1 MRSNP
6 PRSYRGA
13 NLFLVVEQQSTVHNP
28 LEWEKNMFTKTKAK
42 SYLSKPV
49 FTLVLGLLLCGTGI
63 LALIVSMRG
72 RNILFVFF
80 SFFLVFS
87 GIIVALYGFF
97 RITDGKKA
105 GRMLIGKTVEDYLL
119 SPGLLLAVG
128 LLLGSWGLVA
138 LSAAGD
144 DTLFQFLGVILTILG
159 FSVAAYGLM
168 GTLEGKPTKT
178 LTKKELEK
186 VRELSQN
193 LKVRYPTYIL
203 QVHKLKERHETLHEK
218 FQEVRT
224 HSEEFKERIRAFQTD
239 LTALETQLHDNL
251 QKHAPIM
258 NNDSVDGVAKKIL
271 WSEKQL
277 ELTQLETTLKT
288 LAETES
294 PTVPEDY
301 RSGLNRIRKDFK
313 KLDSGVTL
321 YHELLT
327 ACTKETDAFD
337 TVETLKTA
345 VEEIDVLTSQ
355 HEAELLKLE
364 TDTQTRYELSKM
376 AISMFEE
383 RFRAFKTSCEF

>member
-1 MRSNP
+1 MSIKSKVGNYLSSPIFSIVAGLILIGCGLFAIRVVH
-6 PRSYRGA
+6 
-13 NLFLVVEQQSTVHNP
+13 NLFFTILMVILSVCGVYVV
-28 LEWEKNMFTKTKAK
+28 
-42 SYLSKPV
+42 
-49 FTLVLGLLLCGTGI
+49 
-63 LALIVSMRG
+63 
-72 RNILFVFF
+72 
-80 SFFLVFS
+80 
-87 GIIVALYGFF
+87 LYG
-97 RITDGKKA
+97 IHALDGN
-105 GRMLIGKTVEDYLL
+105 GRWVVGKTVEDYLS
-119 SPGLLLAVG
+119 SPVFALVVGPLIGGFGLLAI
-128 LLLGSWGLVA
+128 ST
-138 LSAAGD
+138 AAD
-144 DTLFQFLGVILTILG
+144 DALFQFLGVILTILG

-168 GTLEGKPTKT
+168 GTFEGKPTKT
-178 LTKKELEK
+178 LSKKELEQ

-203 QVHKLKERHETLHEK
+203 QVHKLKEKHETLHEK

-224 HSEEFKERIRAFQTD
+224 HSEEFKDRIKAFETG
-239 LTALETQLHDNL
+239 LTELEAQLHDNL

-277 ELTQLETTLKT
+277 ELTQLETALKT

-301 RSGLNRIRKDFK
+301 RSGLNQIRKDFK

-337 TVETLKTA
+337 TVEALKTA
-345 VEEIDVLTSQ
+345 VEEIDALTSQ
-355 HEAELLKLE
+355 HETELLKLE

-376 AISMFEE
+376 ALSMFEE
-383 RFRAFKTSCEF
+383 RFRAFKASCEF

>member
-1 MRSNP
+1 MSTKSKIGNYLSNP
-6 PRSYRGA
+6 IFSIIAGMLVMGGGLFALRAVNNSFFVISL
-13 NLFLVVEQQSTVHNP
+13 LFLSFCGVFIAVYGI
-28 LEWEKNMFTKTKAK
+28 MRIYGKT
-42 SYLSKPV
+42 
-49 FTLVLGLLLCGTGI
+49 
-63 LALIVSMRG
+63 
-72 RNILFVFF
+72 
-80 SFFLVFS
+80 
-87 GIIVALYGFF
+87 
-97 RITDGKKA
+97 A
-105 GRMLIGKTVEDYLL
+105 GRMLVGKTLDDHLTSPVFLL
-119 SPGLLLAVG
+119 VFGPLLGTFGLL
-128 LLLGSWGLVA
+128 A

-144 DTLFQFLGVILTILG
+144 DTLFQSLGLILTILG
-159 FSVAAYGLM
+159 FSVATYGLM

-178 LTKKELEK
+178 LTKRELEQ

-224 HSEEFKERIRAFQTD
+224 HAEEFKDRIKSFETG
-239 LTALETQLHDNL
+239 LTELEAQLHDNL

-258 NNDSVDGVAKKIL
+258 SNDSVDGVAKKIL

-288 LAETES
+288 LVETES

-313 KLDSGVTL
+313 KLDGGVTL

-337 TVETLKTA
+337 TVEALKTA
-345 VEEIDVLTSQ
+345 VEEIDALTSQ
-355 HEAELLKLE
+355 HESELLKLE

-376 AISMFEE
+376 ALSMFEE
-383 RFRAFKTSCEF
+383 HFRAFKASCEF

>member
-1 MRSNP
+1 MSI
-6 PRSYRGA
+6 
-13 NLFLVVEQQSTVHNP
+13 
-28 LEWEKNMFTKTKAK
+28 K
-42 SYLSKPV
+42 SKVGNYLSSPIFSIV
-49 FTLVLGLLLCGTGI
+49 AGLLLIGCGLFAIRVWHNLFFTI
-63 LALIVSMRG
+63 LMVIPSVCG
-72 RNILFVFF
+72 VY
-80 SFFLVFS
+80 V
-87 GIIVALYGFF
+87 VLYG
-97 RITDGKKA
+97 IQALDGK
-105 GRMLIGKTVEDYLL
+105 GRWVVGKTVEDYLS
-119 SPGLLLAVG
+119 SPVFPLVVG
-128 LLLGSWGLVA
+128 LLVGGFGLLA
-138 LSAAGD
+138 ISTAAD
-144 DTLFQFLGVILTILG
+144 DALFQFLGVILTILG

-178 LTKKELEK
+178 LTKRELEQ

-224 HSEEFKERIRAFQTD
+224 HSEEFKDRIKSFETG
-239 LTALETQLHDNL
+239 LTELEAQLHDNL

-258 NNDSVDGVAKKIL
+258 DNDSVDGVAKKIL

-277 ELTQLETTLKT
+277 ELTQLETALKT

-301 RSGLNRIRKDFK
+301 RGGLNRIRKDFK

-337 TVETLKTA
+337 TVEALKTA
-345 VEEIDVLTSQ
+345 VEEIDALTSQ
-355 HEAELLKLE
+355 HESELLKLE

-376 AISMFEE
+376 ALSMFEE
-383 RFRAFKTSCEF
+383 RFRAFKASCEF